1 MFICPPNSFC
11 SSWSSILEVNWTLV
25 LRHRI
30 RDKHSNITIPTKS
43 FTWMLKYKMFKHVYI
58 LKQVLMTTCACVWKG
73 SCMRACV
80 IRCCHDNVAYF
91 QCLYSEGGSVWRHA
105 ILASDAK
112 CRHGAQYSA
121 LCDCGVSGVV
131 TQCLTPALQILF
143 SLAERCVKNSWK
155 LIFYKVFYEN
165 KEMKWLLCIYWFYE
179 WARLLVFFFWWNF

>member
-1 MFICPPNSFC
+1 
-11 SSWSSILEVNWTLV
+11 
-25 LRHRI
+25 
-30 RDKHSNITIPTKS
+30 
-43 FTWMLKYKMFKHVYI
+43 MLKHVYI

-73 SCMRACV
+73 SCVRACV
-80 IRCCHDNVAYF
+80 RVWSNVVMTMLPTSNVCILKAA
-91 QCLYSEGGSVWRHA
+91 LSEDMQSSW
-105 ILASDAK
+105 DAK
-112 CRHGAQYSA
+112 CKHGAQYSA

-179 WARLLVFFFWWNF
+179 WARQLCFFLLKFLKFQDTHDIENNLFSGTLSWPLSERNNGV